1 MKQILWRTKALRQL
15 RKIKSQKEKET
26 IYDAVETLGLF
37 PNCANVKKLS
47 DRNDYRLRAG
57 KWRIIFT
64 AAADICIEAAK
75 KGKRS
80 QGTAS
85 VLLSGT

>member
-1 MKQILWRTKALRQL
+1 M
-15 RKIKSQKEKET
+15 KSQKEKEI

-47 DRNDYRLRAG
+47 DRNDYRLRVG

-64 AAADICIEAAK
+64 AAADMCIEAAK